1 VVHSL
6 QQKDDRANTV
16 VCAAKISTIAEGN
29 KFLHAAGSIKD
40 WSAGTWEDNCRV
52 FEALRD
58 LFAEKGVCPTLL
70 GRYDLELKRWRSHD
84 PIKKTVH

>member
-1 VVHSL
+1 VHSL
-6 QQKDDRANTV
+6 KQKDEQANTV

-40 WSAGTWEDNCRV
+40 WSAGTWEDNYRV
-52 FEALRD
+52 FVGLRD
-58 LFAEKGVCPTLL
+58 LFAEKGVCPSLM

-84 PIKKTVH
+84 PSKKTVH